1 MEPLSGA
8 GQPQFADKSP
18 GLEIVPERDLAV
30 VKIKNAAEADVLMKQ
45 EANVQP
51 QRVWRAQLVTA

>member
-1 MEPLSGA
+1 M
-8 GQPQFADKSP
+8 
-18 GLEIVPERDLAV
+18 

-51 QRVWRAQLVTA
+51 QRVGRGQLVTA

>member
-1 MEPLSGA
+1 MKPLCGA

-18 GLEIVPERDLAV
+18 GLEVVPQGDLAV

-51 QRVWRAQLVTA
+51 QRVGRGQLVTA